1 MHYDTILNNHGLKSD
16 PFKACVGPR
25 PIAWISTVGT
35 DGRDNLAPFSQFN
48 NLSFDPPM
56 VMISFQHGGTEE
68 NASRKDTLNN
78 IEQTGYFVYNIVPYD
93 LRDKMNI
100 AAIPAKDTDEFE
112 AAGLYEWFGGAG
124 VCLVEWPETVDL
136 DARPCV
142 RLTLRRAA
150 EDGARDVELV
160 TDGVPLNEAAFAPWR
175 AEEA

>member
-1 MHYDTILNNHGLKSD
+1 MALRLKTRSEDDTFALGRALGAFLRPGDALLLSGDLGTGKSVLARGAARSLGVEGPMPSPSFTILFPYEGKCPVYHFDLYRLS
-16 PFKACVGPR
+16 GP
-25 PIAWISTVGT
+25 
-35 DGRDNLAPFSQFN
+35 
-48 NLSFDPPM
+48 
-56 VMISFQHGGTEE
+56 
-68 NASRKDTLNN
+68 
-78 IEQTGYFVYNIVPYD
+78 
-93 LRDKMNI
+93 
-100 AAIPAKDTDEFE
+100 DEFE

-175 AEEA
+175 AEQA

>member
-1 MHYDTILNNHGLKSD
+1 MALRLKTRSQDDTFALGRALGACLRPGDTLLLSGDLGTGKSVLARGAARALGVEGPMPSPSFTILCPYEGKCPVYHFDLYRLS
-16 PFKACVGPR
+16 GP
-25 PIAWISTVGT
+25 
-35 DGRDNLAPFSQFN
+35 
-48 NLSFDPPM
+48 
-56 VMISFQHGGTEE
+56 
-68 NASRKDTLNN
+68 
-78 IEQTGYFVYNIVPYD
+78 
-93 LRDKMNI
+93 
-100 AAIPAKDTDEFE
+100 DEFE

>member
-1 MHYDTILNNHGLKSD
+1 MVLRLKTRSEDDTFALGRALGAFLRPGDALLLSGDLGTGKSVLARGAARSLGVEGPMPSPSFTILFPYEGKCPVYHFDLYRLS
-16 PFKACVGPR
+16 GP
-25 PIAWISTVGT
+25 
-35 DGRDNLAPFSQFN
+35 
-48 NLSFDPPM
+48 
-56 VMISFQHGGTEE
+56 
-68 NASRKDTLNN
+68 
-78 IEQTGYFVYNIVPYD
+78 
-93 LRDKMNI
+93 
-100 AAIPAKDTDEFE
+100 DEFE

-175 AEEA
+175 VEKA

>member
-1 MHYDTILNNHGLKSD
+1 MALRLKTRSEDDTFALGRALGAFLRPGDALLLSGDLGTGKSVLARGAARSLGVEGPMPSPSFTILFPYEGKCPVYHFDLYRLS
-16 PFKACVGPR
+16 GP
-25 PIAWISTVGT
+25 
-35 DGRDNLAPFSQFN
+35 
-48 NLSFDPPM
+48 
-56 VMISFQHGGTEE
+56 
-68 NASRKDTLNN
+68 
-78 IEQTGYFVYNIVPYD
+78 
-93 LRDKMNI
+93 
-100 AAIPAKDTDEFE
+100 DEFE

-150 EDGARDVELV
+150 EDDARDVELV